1 VLQQTGRGR
10 EDEVGRR
17 RADDDEFDLADV
29 DASGVEGRA
38 GRALSKVGRGLAF
51 RGDMALADAGA
62 AVDPFVGRVD
72 ELFQVRVGQDL
83 LRQIAAG
90 ACDTGMNQSG
100 FPLNRS
106 TAPRPGG
113 SGGVACKRIPALARR
128 NYMSTIPAG
137 VRPE

>member
-1 VLQQTGRGR
+1 VLQQTGGGR
-10 EDEVGRR
+10 KNQVGRC
-17 RADDDEFDLADV
+17 RADNDEFDLANV
-29 DASGVEGRA
+29 DPGGIEGRA
-38 GRALSKVGRGLAF
+38 GRALGEVGRGLAF

-62 AVDPFVGRVD
+62 AVDPFVGCVD

-83 LRQIAAG
+83 LRQITAG

-106 TAPRPGG
+106 TSPALCG

-128 NYMSTIPAG
+128 NYMSTIPADR
-137 VRPE
+137 RPE